1 MESIHPGKCTTLLLS
16 GANKLGMYNKYF
28 PMKYPVSTLISNI
41 STTRYSIKAT
51 QAGTIYLVV
60 VNACKYKHKVKH
72 YT

>member
-1 MESIHPGKCTTLLLS
+1 
-16 GANKLGMYNKYF
+16 MYNKYF

-51 QAGTIYLVV
+51 QAGTYNIPGSGTY
-60 VNACKYKHKVKH
+60 KYKHKVKH

>member
-1 MESIHPGKCTTLLLS
+1 
-16 GANKLGMYNKYF
+16 MYNKYF

-60 VNACKYKHKVKH
+60 VHAETLEETIESGPLCITGLFQNKISL
-72 YT
+72 